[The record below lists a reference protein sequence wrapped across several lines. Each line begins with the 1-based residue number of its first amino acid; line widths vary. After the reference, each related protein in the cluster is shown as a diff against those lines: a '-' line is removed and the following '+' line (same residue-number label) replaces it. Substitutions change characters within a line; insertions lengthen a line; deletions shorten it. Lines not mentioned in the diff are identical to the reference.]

1 MTIDAED
8 KKSCFIITPI
18 GADNSE
24 IRRHAD
30 GVIEEVIRPLL
41 KGDYSKI
48 EASHNSNKAG
58 SITNEIIN
66 NIYEADLVI
75 ANLTYLNP
83 NVMYEVALRHAV
95 AKPIIHI
102 VCGDIT
108 KDLPFDIKDYRT
120 IFYKDD
126 IMGTR
131 ELKTRLL
138 AMIEEID
145 TAAEAKDN
153 PVYNALRSK
162 DIDNLI
168 KKETVEDSPT
178 ALTNMMLKRLLDRM
192 DRLERDTALRKNKA
206 PNEDIEEDK
215 IKTIRIIG
223 EQVSKR
229 RNEIIDFFENVTE
242 IGKVYIDIVNENEL
256 ACTMI
261 SEEEQNYIK
270 ESLRVLSDNLDAECR
285 LRLSNGNGFRIVP
298 TIDATRIG

>member
-1 MTIDAED
+1 MTIVPK

-24 IRRHAD
+24 VRRHAD

-41 KGDYSKI
+41 QGDYGKI
-48 EASHNSNKAG
+48 EASHNSNRSG

-108 KDLPFDIKDYRT
+108 KELPFDIKDYRT

-131 ELKTRLL
+131 ELKGRLSD
-138 AMIEEID
+138 MIVQID
-145 TAAEAKDN
+145 TEKAAKDN
-153 PVYNALRSK
+153 PIYNALKNK
-162 DIDNLI
+162 DIENLI
-168 KKETVEDSPT
+168 KKESIEDNPT
-178 ALTNMMLKRLLDRM
+178 ALTNMMLKQLLNRIDKIEKNIVINEDVAKYSGISKLKIIRDNIHKEGDDIINTIRKILPGELIDIGAVDENSFTLVM
-192 DRLERDTALRKNKA
+192 RNISASKDIGERLE
-206 PNEDIEEDK
+206 
-215 IKTIRIIG
+215 TISNMFDV
-223 EQVSKR
+223 ECVLTDEHKR
-229 RNEIIDFFENVTE
+229 RIRVFPT
-242 IGKVYIDIVNENEL
+242 IGKEN
-256 ACTMI
+256 
-261 SEEEQNYIK
+261 
-270 ESLRVLSDNLDAECR
+270 
-285 LRLSNGNGFRIVP
+285 
-298 TIDATRIG
+298 IG

>member
-1 MTIDAED
+1 MTIVLK

-24 IRRHAD
+24 VRRHAD

-41 KGDYSKI
+41 QGDYGKI
-48 EASHNSNKAG
+48 EASHNSNRSG

-126 IMGTR
+126 IMGTK
-131 ELKTRLL
+131 ELKDRLI
-138 AMIEEID
+138 AMMKEID
-145 TAAEAKDN
+145 MRHEAKDN
-153 PVYNALRSK
+153 PIYNALKSR

-168 KKETVEDSPT
+168 KKDKVDDNPNAITNLMLGQILDKLKKLEGNTIEYGVIKNIRSSVGIYEFTITHENITKKAIKDYLETYGNGSSLIVHTDEGIICGEYITKD
-178 ALTNMMLKRLLDRM
+178 NE
-192 DRLERDTALRKNKA
+192 ERVGTLFR
-206 PNEDIEEDK
+206 E
-215 IKTIRIIG
+215 
-223 EQVSKR
+223 
-229 RNEIIDFFENVTE
+229 
-242 IGKVYIDIVNENEL
+242 
-256 ACTMI
+256 
-261 SEEEQNYIK
+261 
-270 ESLRVLSDNLDAECR
+270 
-285 LRLSNGNGFRIVP
+285 LSNHFHVKCEVKTPNGNM
-298 TIDATRIG
+298 IGVSNGEVFLGDIG